1 MRAVDVV
8 LVLSFVL
15 CFYLSVITLPH
26 HIVVNGQSL
35 SRQYGGDENNNKNYL
50 LRDPIS
56 VAAVPSSEFYLNGV
70 TNKLNILFEI
80 NSEEKPV
87 SQGK

>member
-15 CFYLSVITLPH
+15 CFYLSVITLPR
-26 HIVVNGQSL
+26 HIVVNGQSV
-35 SRQYGGDENNNKNYL
+35 SRQYGNENNK
-50 LRDPIS
+50 DPIS